1 MNSEDHQDIAR
12 EIPEPTEPSNS
23 IWGDFDAE
31 MSQVTRPENS
41 VAAGI
46 RELDKYL
53 NEEYL
58 HRKEDPLQW
67 WHSRKHIYPRVYE
80 LVLKR
85 LCIQATSVSCERVFS
100 SAGQVVTDRRKQLK
114 PTKVTQVL
122 FLHGNM

>member
-46 RELDKYL
+46 RDLDKYL

-67 WHSRKHIYPRVYE
+67 WHSGADVRIVTHFKYLGHIV
-80 LVLKR
+80 
-85 LCIQATSVSCERVFS
+85 CNDQ
-100 SAGQVVTDRRKQLK
+100 
-114 PTKVTQVL
+114 
-122 FLHGNM
+122 